1 LDEKTRSLLEGKGD
15 KLFMELTVGTTH
27 AILDTLLVE
36 RKIQNSLV
44 RAGIINPMF
53 LGPLAK
59 KRKEI
64 ELEEKKE
71 ESRQV
76 EEIKMLDDIPNDPLA
91 SPENC
96 TLDKIVS
103 ILQNHA
109 SDPHVDSNLVGFD
122 TLIANHVIKVKL
134 NKYHKESM
142 VPPKL
147 GDVWE
152 PRIYVTIEKIT
163 WHAVLNLGSSVF
175 AIPKSLCDHL
185 DLPPIEKCDID
196 LNLLVSLSLMVMVDS
211 IIFLLNYI

>member
-1 LDEKTRSLLEGKGD
+1 
-15 KLFMELTVGTTH
+15 MY
-27 AILDTLLVE
+27 
-36 RKIQNSLV
+36 
-44 RAGIINPMF
+44 

-76 EEIKMLDDIPNDPLA
+76 EEIKMLDDIPNDHLA
-91 SPENC
+91 SPKNC
-96 TLDKIVS
+96 TLDKILS
-103 ILQNHA
+103 ILQNHGC
-109 SDPHVDSNLVGFD
+109 DPHVDSNQAGFD
-122 TLIANHVIKVKL
+122 TLIANHVIKEKL

-163 WHAVLNLGSSVF
+163 WPAVLNLGSSVF
-175 AIPKSLCDHL
+175 AIPKSLYDHL

-196 LNLLVSLSLMVMVDS
+196 LKLVGFS
-211 IIFLLNYI
+211 ITNVYGRVNNFFLNYI